1 MRLKTIKYESEEVAN
16 EYKEKKHY
24 KLIILIIASDAP
36 HYEVFK
42 KCWMEY
48 MNKNEN
54 IKSFF
59 LYSNENMDTD
69 IYITKDSIT
78 YNCKESLIPGILY
91 KTIAGYYFCQKKLSY
106 DFMLRTNLSSFI
118 IFPNILKY
126 LNSIEKQN
134 IWVSNLELMPF
145 ISDTNMGEYYEV
157 LEMLRKNDNH
167 ALIPEKT
174 VENWKFFTSVLGKF
188 YNNDDI
194 FSNKRFYFMAGS
206 YFILSNNIIKQL
218 LYEVC
223 VNNILEKDEI
233 TTIPDD
239 VAISALLQ
247 WPSFPQPK
255 IYDSQENS
263 LITHRIETDYR
274 DNLIHI
280 RNRTDIIYGNREIDM
295 KNMVN
300 QVKKFYNSNFEA

>member
-59 LYSNENMDTD
+59 LYSNENLDTD
-69 IYITKDSIT
+69 IYVTKDSIT

-91 KTIAGYYFCQKKLSY
+91 KTIAGYYFSQKKLSY

-118 IFPNILKY
+118 NFPQLLTYLDNIER
-126 LNSIEKQN
+126 NN

-145 ISDTNMGEYYEV
+145 ISDINMTNYYDV
-157 LEMLRKNDNH
+157 LEMLRQRDKP
-167 ALIPEKT
+167 AVIPEKT
-174 VENWKFFTSVLGKF
+174 IKNWKYFTSVLGKF
-188 YNNDDI
+188 YNNDNI
-194 FSNKRFYFMAGS
+194 FSNKQFYFMAGS

-223 VNNILEKDEI
+223 VNNILEKDDI
-233 TTIPDD
+233 STIPDD
-239 VAISALLQ
+239 VSISALLQ
-247 WPSFPQPK
+247 WPTFTKPK
-255 IYDSQENS
+255 VYDSQENS
-263 LITHRIETDYR
+263 LICYKLEENY
-274 DNLIHI
+274 NENFIHI
-280 RNRTDIIYGNREIDM
+280 RNRTDLYYGNRDIDM

-300 QVKKFYNSNFEA
+300 QVKKFYNPNFEA

>member
-42 KCWMEY
+42 KCWIEY

-91 KTIAGYYFCQKKLSY
+91 KTIAGYYFSQKKLSY

-126 LNSIEKQN
+126 LNSIEKKN

-145 ISDTNMGEYYEV
+145 ISDTNMNAYDEV
-157 LEMLRKNDNH
+157 LENLRKKDKH
-167 ALIPEKT
+167 AVIPGKT
-174 VENWKFFTSVLGKF
+174 VENWKYFTSVLGKF

-194 FSNKRFYFMAGS
+194 FSNKIFYFMAGS
-206 YFILSNNIIKQL
+206 YFILSNDIIKQL
-218 LYEVC
+218 LYEVF
-223 VNNILEKDEI
+223 VNNILDKNNI
-233 TTIPDD
+233 ISIPDD

-247 WPSFPQPK
+247 WPTFTQPT
-255 IYDSQENS
+255 ILDSQKNS
-263 LITHRIETDYR
+263 LICNKIEENYR
-274 DNLIHI
+274 DDLIHI
-280 RNRTDIIYGNREIDM
+280 RNRTDLYYGNRDIDM
-295 KNMVN
+295 KNMIN
-300 QVKKFYNSNFEA
+300 QVKKFYNPNFEA

>member
-16 EYKEKKHY
+16 EYKQKKHY
-24 KLIILIIASDAP
+24 KVIILIIASDAP
-36 HYEVFK
+36 HYNVFK

-91 KTIAGYYFCQKKLSY
+91 KTIAGYYFSQKKLSY

-118 IFPNILKY
+118 NFPRLLTYLDNIDR
-126 LNSIEKQN
+126 NN

-145 ISDTNMGEYYEV
+145 ISDTNIKNYYDL
-157 LEMLRKNDNH
+157 LENLRKKDKN
-167 ALIPEKT
+167 AIIPEKT
-174 VENWKFFTSVLGKF
+174 VENWKYFTSVLGKF
-188 YNNDDI
+188 YNNDNI
-194 FSNKRFYFMAGS
+194 FSNKQFYFMAGS
-206 YFILSNNIIKQL
+206 FFILSNNIIKQL

-223 VNNILEKDEI
+223 VNNILEKDDI
-233 TTIPDD
+233 STIPDD

-247 WPSFPQPK
+247 WPTFTKPK
-255 IYDSQENS
+255 LHDSQENS
-263 LITHRIETDYR
+263 LISYKLEENYNE
-274 DNLIHI
+274 NLIHI
-280 RNRTDIIYGNREIDM
+280 RNRTDLYYGNRDIDM
-295 KNMVN
+295 KNMIN
-300 QVKKFYNSNFEA
+300 QVKKFYNPNFEA